1 MAGECGAAMSGVEI
15 GILSVVLIITL
26 IYSGLYVAVS
36 LGVVSFV
43 GVWLS
48 RDLETSINL
57 LGFSAM
63 EGAEEHKFAIIPLFV
78 LMGMLASR
86 AGMGQDIYRVSN
98 YLFQRIRG
106 GLGIATVAAN
116 AVFAAITGVTIASAS
131 VFSRISVP
139 EMRRY
144 GYTSRFSVGV
154 VVGSSVLGMLIPP
167 SVMLIIYAVIT
178 EQSIGQMFIA
188 GIIPG
193 VTLAASYAI
202 GIILV
207 SYIYPKLIHK
217 EGFAEGSGQTDEDLS
232 PLQILSMGGPAVF
245 MIFVVMGGLYGGW
258 FTAGEAGA
266 AGSLVAFIIA
276 LMKKKLTLRSF
287 WETMM
292 DTGQIT
298 ATILIL
304 IVAAT
309 MYSQMLGI
317 TGMHGALGTWI
328 TSLDMGFVGF
338 MTVFVIM
345 LLIMG
350 TLLDTISIILI
361 TVPLFMPVAE
371 AFNIDLI
378 QFGIIVVVAAEIGL
392 LTPPLG
398 MAVFVVKSS
407 LEDESITLT
416 DIFVG
421 AFPFACIMLCVLISV
436 IAFPQMS
443 LGLLQ

>member
-1 MAGECGAAMSGVEI
+1 MTGIEI
-15 GILSVVLIITL
+15 GILSIFLIIAL
-26 IYSGLYVAVS
+26 IYSGLYVAVA

-43 GVWLS
+43 GVWLE
-48 RDLETSINL
+48 RGFDTALNL
-57 LGFSAM
+57 VGFSAM
-63 EGAEEHKFAIIPLFV
+63 EGIEEHKFAIIPLFV

-144 GYTSRFSVGV
+144 GYTTRFSVGV

-178 EQSIGQMFIA
+178 ELSIGQMFIA

-193 VTLAASYAI
+193 VTLSAAYI
-202 GIILV
+202 VGIIAI
-207 SYIYPKLIHK
+207 SYIYPKMIHTQ
-217 EGFAEGSGQTDEDLS
+217 GFAAGAGQTDDKLTLWE
-232 PLQILSMGGPAVF
+232 IVKMGGPAVT

-266 AGSLVAFIIA
+266 AGSLVAFIFA
-276 LMKKKLTLRSF
+276 LLKKNLTLKTF
-287 WETMM
+287 WQTMM

-328 TSLDMGFVGF
+328 NSLDMGFVGF

-371 AFNIDLI
+371 AFDINLY

-398 MAVFVVKSS
+398 MAVFVVKSA
-407 LEDESITLT
+407 LEDQSITLT

-421 AFPFACIMLCVLISV
+421 AFPFAIIMLCVLIAI

-443 LGLLQ
+443 LFLLN

>member
-1 MAGECGAAMSGVEI
+1 MTGAEI
-15 GILSVVLIITL
+15 GILSIVLIIVL
-26 IYSGLYVAVS
+26 IYSGLYVAVA
-36 LGVVSFV
+36 LGVVSFI
-43 GVWLS
+43 GVWLE
-48 RDLETSINL
+48 RGFDTAINL

-63 EGAEEHKFAIIPLFV
+63 EGVEDHKFAIIPLFV

-98 YLFQRIRG
+98 HMFQRIRG

-144 GYTSRFSVGV
+144 GYTTRFSVGV

-193 VTLAASYAI
+193 VTLSVAYI
-202 GIILV
+202 VGIIAI
-207 SYIYPKLIHK
+207 SYIYPKWIHT
-217 EGFAEGSGQTDEDLS
+217 EGFAEGSGKTDDDLS
-232 PLQILSMGGPAVF
+232 TWQIVKMAGPAII

-266 AGSLVAFIIA
+266 AGSLIAFIFA
-276 LMKKKLTLRSF
+276 LLKKNLTLKTF
-287 WETMM
+287 WQTMM

-317 TGMHGALGTWI
+317 TGMHGILGKWI
-328 TSLDMGFVGF
+328 SSLDMGFVGF

-371 AFNIDLI
+371 AFNINLI

-398 MAVFVVKSS
+398 MAVFVVKSA
-407 LEDESITLT
+407 LEDPSITLA
-416 DIFVG
+416 DIFIG
-421 AFPFACIMLCVLISV
+421 AFPFAVIMLCVLIAI

-443 LGLLQ
+443 LFLLN